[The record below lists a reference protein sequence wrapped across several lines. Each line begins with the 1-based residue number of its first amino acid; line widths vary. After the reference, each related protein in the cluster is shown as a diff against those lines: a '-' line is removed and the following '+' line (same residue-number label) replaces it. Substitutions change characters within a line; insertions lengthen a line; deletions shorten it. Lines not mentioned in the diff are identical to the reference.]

1 MDKRSIKLRA
11 YLLPVLCA
19 AALLLTT
26 STLSCPLEGE
36 QNKEEKT
43 VTYLN
48 EPGLIDVH
56 AHIGEF
62 KGYDLSLNNLLTNK
76 AETTINE
83 ETARVAAAHP
93 QLKPLAWAKP
103 GADKASAANIE
114 PFLRDKKFYG

>member
-26 STLSCPLEGE
+26 STMSCPLEGE

-62 KGYDLSLNNLLTNK
+62 KGYDLSLNNLLTNIAENHVEYAFISNIDGAAIPDVTANK
-76 AETTINE
+76 DETTIN
-83 ETARVAAAHP
+83 
-93 QLKPLAWAKP
+93 
-103 GADKASAANIE
+103 
-114 PFLRDKKFYG
+114 